1 MEGKFRQKN
10 SLGPLNPTL
19 HDPFCKT
26 STMTQHVHATCHM
39 HGMSHACWSGVRTG
53 PPSCPSSS
61 ESSTTCTC
69 YMSHACHMPVGLES
83 GLVPPPAPPPQ
94 SLVLHVHATCHMHVT
109 CLLVWSQDWSPLL
122 PLLLRVYM
130 LHVTCMSHA
139 CWSGVRTGPPSCPSS
154 SESST
159 TCTCYMSHA
168 CHMPVGL
175 ESGLVPPPPLS
186 LVLHVHATCHMHV
199 TCLLVRS
206 QDWSPLLP
214 LLL

>member
-1 MEGKFRQKN
+1 MYGGKVSTEKFIR
-10 SLGPLNPTL
+10 STL

-26 STMTQHVHATCHM
+26 STMTQHVHATCHI
-39 HGMSHACWSGVRTG
+39 HV
-53 PPSCPSSS
+53 
-61 ESSTTCTC
+61 TC
-69 YMSHACHMPVGLES
+69 MACHMPVGLES

-139 CWSGVRTGPPSCPSS
+139 CWSGVRTGPPSCSSS

-175 ESGLVPPPPLS
+175 ESGLVPPPAPPPQS

-199 TCLLVRS
+199 TCLLVWS

-214 LLL
+214 LLLRV